1 MTLSTFPDFAHYQF
15 KMAAIDTEHE
25 ITIEQIELP
34 AQFHGNRHISDSA
47 SGLAYDT
54 ADMARRLLISR
65 IQEGGHHFQFRS
77 PPS

>member
-1 MTLSTFPDFAHYQF
+1 MALSTFPDFAHYQF
-15 KMAAIDTEHE
+15 KMAAIDTENE
-25 ITIEQIELP
+25 KTIEQIELS

-47 SGLAYDT
+47 GLAYDT